1 MKDLKSMEQLAD
13 LFVWVVNRY
22 NEMEK
27 IPYFTGTNLVLHRS
41 EVHMVDAI
49 GKNKGINI
57 TKLAKLQGITKAAVS
72 KMIRNLVK
80 KGLVTKS
87 LSPETENEVVL
98 NITDEGKKVFESHLE
113 YHRQLNGQ
121 FTGIFSGMSEQ
132 SLNDF
137 RSTLKKLGNAFEKTI
152 EVKTAILD
160 KKSPIPKG

>member
-1 MKDLKSMEQLAD
+1 MKDSKSMEELAD
-13 LFVWVVNRY
+13 LFVQVVNRY

-27 IPYFTGTNLVLHRS
+27 IPYFTGTDLILHRS
-41 EVHMVDAI
+41 EVHMIDAI
-49 GKNKGINI
+49 GKNKDINI

-98 NITDEGKKVFESHLE
+98 NITDEGKKVFESHRE
-113 YHRQLNGQ
+113 YHERLNDE

-132 SLNDF
+132 ALDEL
-137 RSTLKKLGNAFEKTI
+137 RSTLEKLGNAFDKSI
-152 EVKTAILD
+152 EVKTSVQNE
-160 KKSPIPKG
+160 KSAIPK